1 MVEITQ
7 CVTDTRAFI
16 LPKTGSCRM
25 FSLLTMGA
33 LLTMAAVL
41 MTGCNDVGDS
51 VAVNGNVRLDGVPVF
66 AEIQIEQLDVDGN
79 RVGRS
84 ATAYADDSGYFSAVI
99 EPADSSSRPL
109 ECRIVVRSSEVA
121 SSGLLSAFDE
131 KSGPSKVTRLQRAIR
146 DGDSLAILLTR

>member
-7 CVTDTRAFI
+7 CVTDTRVFI

-25 FSLLTMGA
+25 FSLRMMAA
-33 LLTMAAVL
+33 LLMTTALL
-41 MTGCNDVGDS
+41 MTGCNDAGDS
-51 VAVNGNVRLDGVPVF
+51 VAFNGNVRLDGVPVSS
-66 AEIQIEQLDVDGN
+66 EIQIEQLDVDGN

-84 ATAYADDSGYFSAVI
+84 ATAYADDSGDFSAVI
-99 EPADSSSRPL
+99 EPASTSRPL
-109 ECRIVVRSSEVA
+109 DCRIVVRSSEVG

>member
-1 MVEITQ
+1 MVDITQ
-7 CVTDTRAFI
+7 SVTDTRAFI

-25 FSLLTMGA
+25 FSLLTM
-33 LLTMAAVL
+33 AAGL

-84 ATAYADDSGYFSAVI
+84 ATAYADDSGYFS
-99 EPADSSSRPL
+99 
-109 ECRIVVRSSEVA
+109 
-121 SSGLLSAFDE
+121 GLGRMQPTNFY
-131 KSGPSKVTRLQRAIR
+131 K
-146 DGDSLAILLTR
+146 

>member
-7 CVTDTRAFI
+7 CVTDTRVFI

-25 FSLLTMGA
+25 FSLRMIAA
-33 LLTMAAVL
+33 LLMTTALL
-41 MTGCNDVGDS
+41 MTGCNDAGDS

-84 ATAYADDSGYFSAVI
+84 ATAYADDSGDFSAVI
-99 EPADSSSRPL
+99 QPADSTSRPL
-109 ECRIVVRSSEVA
+109 DCRIVVRGSEIT

-131 KSGPSKVTRLQRAIR
+131 NSEPSKVTRLQRAIR

>member
-1 MVEITQ
+1 MVDITQ
-7 CVTDTRAFI
+7 SVTDMRAFI

-25 FSLLTMGA
+25 FSLLTI
-33 LLTMAAVL
+33 AAVL

-51 VAVNGNVRLDGVPVF
+51 VAVNGNVRLDGVPVSS
-66 AEIQIEQLDVDGN
+66 EIQIEQLDVDGN

-84 ATAYADDSGYFSAVI
+84 ATAYADDSGDFSAVI
-99 EPADSSSRPL
+99 EPADRTSRPL
-109 ECRIVVRSSEVA
+109 DCRIVVRVSEVT

-131 KSGPSKVTRLQRAIR
+131 NSGPSKVTRLQRAIR